1 MEADWVETLMLVGW
15 EEACEEEGWAGLE
28 GELVVKLEEVLW
40 LQQLVAYRE
49 GVAWVSS
56 CRRNLHSGNWRSLAC
71 CATICRQR
79 CRPLVPTLSST
90 QDQL

>member
-1 MEADWVETLMLVGW
+1 MEACKEEGLAGEVVEKVVELVEVLLELMLVV
-15 EEACEEEGWAGLE
+15 C
-28 GELVVKLEEVLW
+28 
-40 LQQLVAYRE
+40 RE

-79 CRPLVPTLSST
+79 CLP
-90 QDQL
+90 